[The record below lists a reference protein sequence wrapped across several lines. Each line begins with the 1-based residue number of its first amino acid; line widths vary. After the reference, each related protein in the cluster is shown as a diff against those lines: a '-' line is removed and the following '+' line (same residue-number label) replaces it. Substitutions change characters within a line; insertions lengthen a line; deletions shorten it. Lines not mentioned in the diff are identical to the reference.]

1 MSLFFEGK
9 KVFFISKCTLKAKCL
24 KYNNRMFNPNIF
36 FKFSLKF
43 LHNKHALSNL

>member
-24 KYNNRMFNPNIF
+24 KYNNIECLT
-36 FKFSLKF
+36 S
-43 LHNKHALSNL
+43 